1 MSELIAMVFLAVELL
16 SRDVVTYM
24 FVSQTGDEI
33 LSFLAQVS
41 IMFSKSDSVFVGKEE
56 YFFLTT

>member
-1 MSELIAMVFLAVELL
+1 MVFLAVELL
-16 SRDVVTYM
+16 SRDVVTYT